1 MILALSYVL
10 AMLLSQVG
18 AISSDIGAAQVKLKA
33 KQSSLIRTMSETNYI
48 LFEYGLLLEARR
60 LSRREQ
66 LALAFTNLADPGQ

>member
-18 AISSDIGAAQVKLKA
+18 AISSDSGTAQVKLKA

-48 LFEYGLLLEARR
+48 LSEYGLLLEARR

-66 LALAFTNLADPGQ
+66 LALAFTNLADPDQ

>member
-18 AISSDIGAAQVKLKA
+18 AISSDIGTAQVKLKA